1 MSDAE
6 KPATTLEVPS
16 RIYLVAYPK
25 VIFLYPTFFMSLVVG
40 CYFSFMGD
48 AVALDATSRM
58 SVGLTSTFLAVFAI
72 NMVVFSFDFPRTTSL
87 TVFFL
92 LAALVLGG
100 LLLIKFYPELFP
112 VMTRIFKSF
121 HPLGNSTFFHLISTI
136 LGLLFVAVFINS
148 KFDYWEVRENELL
161 HHHGFLSNLERYSA
175 PSLRFSKEI
184 NDIFEYMLLGAGR
197 LILHP
202 SNEPR
207 AIVLDNVLFITRKED
222 QLTRMLGALQVRI
235 RPEKT

>member
-1 MSDAE
+1 MSDAD
-6 KPATTLEVPS
+6 KPAVPTEVPS
-16 RIYLVAYPK
+16 RIFLVAYPK
-25 VIFLYPTFFMSLVVG
+25 VIFLYPTFITSLLVG
-40 CYFSFMGD
+40 SYFSLAGAD
-48 AVALDATSRM
+48 ALDITNRM
-58 SVGLTSTFLAVFAI
+58 SVGLTTLFLAVFAV

-92 LAALVLGG
+92 LAALVLGVV
-100 LLLIKFYPELFP
+100 LLIQFYPELLP
-112 VMTRIFKSF
+112 VMSRVLKSF
-121 HPLGNSTFFHLISTI
+121 HPLANATFFHLVSTI
-136 LGLLFVAVFINS
+136 LGLLFLAVFINA

-184 NDIFEYMLLGAGR
+184 NDIFEYLLLGAGR